1 MPVRTSGDLAR
12 FRSRV
17 EALVHHHPVV
27 VDNAYTRWFATGSA
41 DRDEVRHLTV
51 QFSVFSHQF
60 VEAQLRKV
68 LNAADLESYRSGKE
82 ILMNELGVVFRPT
95 LPSLSGRGAATP
107 DGVDP
112 DMVGTEGT
120 VDGGRFR
127 FTAAH
132 FEWLLRFGAP
142 IGLRFEEMGKRHHG
156 TGSTLF
162 FCDEL
167 LRIYGSEDPSTA
179 EGASYAVEHWAA
191 AGFWKELIA
200 GLSAFKARECPDL
213 PLGFWIW
220 HDKIEDQHAA
230 HTADELAEAFFRSD
244 FDEERFLAG
253 AAEMLD
259 GVKAFWDGLEADR
272 LAYEQ
277 RKVA

>member
-17 EALVHHHPVV
+17 EALVHQHPVV

-60 VEAQLRKV
+60 LEAQLRKV
-68 LNAADLESYRSGKE
+68 LNAADLDSYRAGKE
-82 ILMNELGVVFRPT
+82 ILMNELGVVFKPA
-95 LPSLSGRGAATP
+95 SGGAAAAE
-107 DGVDP
+107 GVDP
-112 DMVGTEGT
+112 EIVSTEGT

-132 FEWLLRFGAP
+132 FEWLLRFGSP
-142 IGLRFEEMGKRHHG
+142 LGLGFDDMGKRRHG
-156 TGSTLF
+156 SASTLF

-167 LRIYGSEDPSTA
+167 LRIYGSDDTSVA

-191 AGFWKELIA
+191 AGFWKQLIA
-200 GLSAFKARECPDL
+200 GLSAFKARECPEL
-213 PLGFWIW
+213 PMGFWIW

-230 HTADELAEAFFRSD
+230 HTADELADAFFRAD
-244 FDEERFLAG
+244 FDERRFLAG

-272 LAYEQ
+272 LAYEE
-277 RKVA
+277 RRVA